1 MTVTRLRE
9 TIEDGTILF
18 NLANVKKIMIN
29 PKCVHYKIRG
39 LKVYVMTGDSD
50 SRQLRK
56 VYTM

>member
-39 LKVYVMTGDSD
+39 LKDYVMTGYSD